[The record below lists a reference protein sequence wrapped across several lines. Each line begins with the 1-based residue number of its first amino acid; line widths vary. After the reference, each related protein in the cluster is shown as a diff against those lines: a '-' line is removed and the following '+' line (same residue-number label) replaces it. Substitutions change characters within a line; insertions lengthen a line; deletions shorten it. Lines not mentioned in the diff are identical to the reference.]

1 MRDGGGDGARAA
13 LVVEIAA
20 CRRGQAAQVIMM
32 VMVIEGMDGVSTNH
46 SCERTQI
53 IERHGLDLA
62 HKSYGI
68 KASSMVRLEHLLM
81 QNKEQHRLKDM
92 KYVAGVKN

>member
-1 MRDGGGDGARAA
+1 MRDGGGDGPCAA

-46 SCERTQI
+46 SCERTHI

-62 HKSYGI
+62 HK
-68 KASSMVRLEHLLM
+68 AMRLW
-81 QNKEQHRLKDM
+81 
-92 KYVAGVKN
+92 